1 MAEGVVFL
9 PSYHEAIRDL
19 PDEERLQAYD
29 AIVRYGLYGEI
40 TEMTPVMKALFSL
53 IKPNID
59 ASQRRYRAAKEN
71 GGKGGRPTKNQTENQ
86 KQNQK
91 QNQTENQDIDY
102 DIDSDFDSDKERER
116 ESRGETAKPGL
127 SPEEFDRRRNEGIE
141 LMTKGLSTSGNS
153 LEYFM
158 NGQYGPRE

>member
-86 KQNQK
+86 
-91 QNQTENQDIDY
+91 DIDY